1 MKIDNLIEKDYFK
14 VSVLKSMPD
23 VLDSVVERG
32 FIAVED
38 ADLIITGIITLKDF
52 HLNQNGNIA
61 DCNLDKPHAGI
72 GQTLFDT
79 YDLMRSSQSDYLP
92 VFHLGQFIGV
102 ISATSITVR
111 LIILAKEAKQNYQK
125 VIHDIRNPIANI
137 QGLIVL
143 LGEPIDEEEKNNLLR
158 LTNQSVDHAM
168 DILEDLLFVELDENK
183 PLNLEQT
190 ELNSFLRDCIDAQNG
205 ICQLKNIYI
214 NSNISEDTF
223 IRSIDRLQFK
233 RAIHNVM
240 SNAIKF
246 SSPGSIVKVSSKIE
260 NKRIVIKIVD
270 SGIGIPERMQHEI
283 FNKFTSAQ
291 RSGTSGEASTGLGL
305 SFTKHCIERHHGTI
319 TFKSVEGKGTKF
331 YITI

>member
-1 MKIDNLIEKDYFK
+1 
-14 VSVLKSMPD
+14 
-23 VLDSVVERG
+23 
-32 FIAVED
+32 
-38 ADLIITGIITLKDF
+38 
-52 HLNQNGNIA
+52 
-61 DCNLDKPHAGI
+61 
-72 GQTLFDT
+72 
-79 YDLMRSSQSDYLP
+79 
-92 VFHLGQFIGV
+92 
-102 ISATSITVR
+102 
-111 LIILAKEAKQNYQK
+111 
-125 VIHDIRNPIANI
+125 
-137 QGLIVL
+137 
-143 LGEPIDEEEKNNLLR
+143 
-158 LTNQSVDHAM
+158 M